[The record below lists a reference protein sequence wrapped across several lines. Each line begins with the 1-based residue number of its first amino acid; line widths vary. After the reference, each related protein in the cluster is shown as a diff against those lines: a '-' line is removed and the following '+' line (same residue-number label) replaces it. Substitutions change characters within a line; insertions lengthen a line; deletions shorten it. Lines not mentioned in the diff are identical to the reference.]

1 MTHTTAKLG
10 GPASGVVI
18 AKVAVCYPVLLLAS
32 SPLSINGSHFVDS
45 MGLCG

>member
-18 AKVAVCYPVLLLAS
+18 AKVAVCYPVLLLA
-32 SPLSINGSHFVDS
+32 LSINGSHFVDS